1 MKNNKQTV
9 FVQMLAFFTAA
20 LSVIFLRQYT
30 LGKSQ
35 QKGIQTDS
43 AAMPLAGSPKI
54 LLETAE
60 VTLTEE
66 IIVTPIEN

>member
-30 LGKSQ
+30 NGKSQ
-35 QKGIQTDS
+35 QKDIHNDH
-43 AAMPLAGSPKI
+43 AAMSLAGSPKI

-60 VTLTEE
+60 VTLSEE
-66 IIVTPIEN
+66 IVVTPIEN